1 MSVISD
7 PVKQGNE
14 EPVVE
19 PEFTVDEAQ
28 ERLPHVVI
36 RATRGFGALRLKEI
50 WAFRDLLWALASR
63 DVKVRYKQTAL
74 GVIWV
79 VLQPLLAAGILSFVF
94 GKVAKMPADNGVPVF
109 VLSYAGQLGW
119 GLFGNTV
126 TRASTCLIGNSNLIA
141 KVFFPRLIL
150 PLSTVGSVFIDFA
163 VAALMMAVV
172 MMVGGVT
179 PTWAMLTA
187 PVWMGL
193 LLVLALGAGL
203 WAAALTVS
211 YRDVQHVMPVLIQF
225 GMYASP
231 VGYSIIAVPER
242 LRTWYYVNPLAALLD
257 AFRWS
262 VLGMTHTPDWW
273 AVGYA
278 GVMAVAVLT
287 MGALVFKRMERRFAD
302 VI

>member
-1 MSVISD
+1 MSLLSD
-7 PVKQGNE
+7 PVKQGME
-14 EPVVE
+14 GRP
-19 PEFTVDEAQ
+19 AQ
-28 ERLPHVVI
+28 SELAVKEGRGRAPHVVI
-36 RATRGFGALRLKEI
+36 RATRGFGALRLGEI

-94 GKVAKMPADNGVPVF
+94 GKVANLPKDGVPVF
-109 VLSYAGQLGW
+109 VLVYAGQLGW
-119 GLFGNTV
+119 QLCGNTM
-126 TRASTCLIGNSNLIA
+126 TRASTCLIGNSNLIS

-150 PLSTVGSVFIDFA
+150 PLSTVGSVLIDFL
-163 VAALMMAVV
+163 VATVMMAVI
-172 MMVGGVT
+172 MVFTKVE
-179 PTWAMLTA
+179 PTWALLTA
-187 PVWMGL
+187 PIWMVL
-193 LLVLALGAGL
+193 LLMLALGFGL

-231 VGYSIIAVPER
+231 VGYSIIAVPEG
-242 LRTWYYVNPLAALLD
+242 LRTWYYLNPAAGLLD

-262 VLGMTHTPDWW
+262 VLGVTHAPEWW
-273 AVGYA
+273 AVAYA
-278 GVMAVAVLT
+278 SAVAMAVMTV
-287 MGALVFKRMERRFAD
+287 GAMVFKRMERRFAD